1 MEMYELVEH
10 LETIETASIEPN
22 DIYYYELCQIAI
34 NCFRIL
40 GQTELQL
47 YTDILSYGIGDETI
61 SIIAEEIPSV
71 REELLTVQN
80 LQILY
85 EKLRLMKL
93 EGKVY
98 DVLDTFFNANL
109 YKTL

>member
-10 LETIETASIEPN
+10 LETMETASIEPN

-40 GQTELQL
+40 GQTELRL

-98 DVLDTFFNANL
+98 EVLDEFFNANL
-109 YKTL
+109 YRTL